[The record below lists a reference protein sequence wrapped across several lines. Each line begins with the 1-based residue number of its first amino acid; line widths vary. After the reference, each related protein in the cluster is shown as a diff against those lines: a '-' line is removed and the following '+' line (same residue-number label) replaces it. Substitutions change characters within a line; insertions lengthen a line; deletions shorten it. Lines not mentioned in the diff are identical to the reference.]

1 MSSRA
6 RRRKVKYREKKA
18 KRRPEAAA
26 RPSPPAVSQA
36 AEAGAEAPS
45 PPVAPRVA
53 EAAPTTPQVVAQ
65 SRALVAELK
74 QVGILGGAML
84 AALVLLAIILG

>member
-6 RRRKVKYREKKA
+6 RRRKVKYQEKKT

-45 PPVAPRVA
+45 PPVAPSVV
-53 EAAPTTPQVVAQ
+53 EAAPQVAAQ
-65 SRALVAELK
+65 SRVLVAELK

-84 AALVLLAIILG
+84 AVLVLLAIILG